1 MAELH
6 LTVTYK
12 KKQMRPL
19 LWLAYV
25 VFPLW
30 SLVAPF
36 TIGLIVTMVLS
47 KSLSLPPLFTF
58 GLIFFLSI
66 AFILGLAYS
75 AFAEDKSIHITKE
88 GISFPLFLLP
98 ALKLKRHRNWDE
110 LASAELIETSQ
121 ETYLRLGFKSDDS
134 TVSLSLSSFDRKQLE
149 EMLLAVEL
157 WGKQCERGD
166 RLIGYQKELQGENT
180 TKDLPGY
187 TQMWEEEL
195 ARRFHATTFIPL
207 EPGKELQDGKLV
219 VEKQL
224 AFGGLSAIY
233 LVQKEKKDLYVLK
246 EAVVPEDVDEDNRK
260 IAEEYLMRESKMLF
274 SLSHPHIAS
283 VVDYF
288 VEEGRTYLLLNYIH
302 GQDLRQ
308 LIAQNGVQKESIVI
322 DWVKQLAAAIA
333 YLHSQ
338 DPPVIH
344 RDITPDNMVLRENG
358 DVIIIDFGA
367 ANEFVGTAT
376 GTLIGKQAYIAP
388 EQLRGKAC
396 PQSDLYAL
404 GGTAFYLLTG
414 RDPVPLSQPD
424 LLKVLPE
431 SNPRLAQLLKDLT
444 AFEKDDRIES
454 AEAVIERLNEI
465 ASAKSV
471 KK

>member
-25 VFPLW
+25 IFPLW

-47 KSLSLPPLFTF
+47 RSLTLPPLFTF
-58 GLIFFLSI
+58 GLIFFLSF
-66 AFILGLAYS
+66 AFVLGLVYS
-75 AFAEDKSIHITKE
+75 AFAEDKGIHITKE

-157 WGKQCERGD
+157 WGKQCERGE

-207 EPGKELQDGKLV
+207 EPGKVLQDGKLV

-233 LVQKEKKDLYVLK
+233 LVQKEKKDLYILK
-246 EAVVPEDVDEDNRK
+246 EAVVPDDVDEDNRR
-260 IAEEYLMRESKMLF
+260 IA
-274 SLSHPHIAS
+274 
-283 VVDYF
+283 
-288 VEEGRTYLLLNYIH
+288 
-302 GQDLRQ
+302 
-308 LIAQNGVQKESIVI
+308 
-322 DWVKQLAAAIA
+322 
-333 YLHSQ
+333 
-338 DPPVIH
+338 
-344 RDITPDNMVLRENG
+344 
-358 DVIIIDFGA
+358 
-367 ANEFVGTAT
+367 
-376 GTLIGKQAYIAP
+376 
-388 EQLRGKAC
+388 
-396 PQSDLYAL
+396 
-404 GGTAFYLLTG
+404 
-414 RDPVPLSQPD
+414 
-424 LLKVLPE
+424 
-431 SNPRLAQLLKDLT
+431 
-444 AFEKDDRIES
+444 
-454 AEAVIERLNEI
+454 
-465 ASAKSV
+465 
-471 KK
+471 

>member
-1 MAELH
+1 
-6 LTVTYK
+6 
-12 KKQMRPL
+12 
-19 LWLAYV
+19 
-25 VFPLW
+25 
-30 SLVAPF
+30 
-36 TIGLIVTMVLS
+36 
-47 KSLSLPPLFTF
+47 
-58 GLIFFLSI
+58 
-66 AFILGLAYS
+66 
-75 AFAEDKSIHITKE
+75 
-88 GISFPLFLLP
+88 
-98 ALKLKRHRNWDE
+98 
-110 LASAELIETSQ
+110 
-121 ETYLRLGFKSDDS
+121 
-134 TVSLSLSSFDRKQLE
+134 
-149 EMLLAVEL
+149 
-157 WGKQCERGD
+157 
-166 RLIGYQKELQGENT
+166 
-180 TKDLPGY
+180 
-187 TQMWEEEL
+187 
-195 ARRFHATTFIPL
+195 
-207 EPGKELQDGKLV
+207 
-219 VEKQL
+219 EKQL

-233 LVQKEKKDLYVLK
+233 LVQKEKKDLYILK
-246 EAVVPEDVDEDNRK
+246 EAVVPDDVDEDNRR

-288 VEEGRTYLLLNYIH
+288 VEEGRTYLLLNYVH

-322 DWVKQLAAAIA
+322 DWVRQLAEAIA

-424 LLKVLPE
+424 LLKVLPD
-431 SNPRLAQLLKDLT
+431 SNPQLAQLLKDLT

-454 AEAVIERLNEI
+454 AEAVIERLNELL
-465 ASAKSV
+465 ALKSV
-471 KK
+471 EK